1 MIEGKDI
8 CFLVGRLLPSL
19 HWSVLSWRLQG
30 DPLQISGVP
39 SLAAWFTLPGRPSGF
54 FLPALCPGNSPESPL
69 MQSSSSLCFPSIYK
83 LLACAACYPVYKTP
97 FSIYFVPI
105 NSQNTILLNLVKQSV
120 TGHAFMFCFV
130 RWTIHRYYH
139 VSSHDNRSQS
149 CLKGRKESSVGA
161 SYTLW
166 VLP

>member
-19 HWSVLSWRLQG
+19 HWSVLSWWLQG

-97 FSIYFVPI
+97 FSIYFVFFFFKFSVPSRLMD
-105 NSQNTILLNLVKQSV
+105 NFNLSYSV
-120 TGHAFMFCFV
+120 LVGSRSPSVFSFQKK
-130 RWTIHRYYH
+130 
-139 VSSHDNRSQS
+139 SH
-149 CLKGRKESSVGA
+149 LKD
-161 SYTLW
+161 LW
-166 VLP
+166 QTTSWEPSEERTHT